1 MEGRPSE
8 TVRDGA
14 GEERG
19 MATLINLPIV
29 STSERGDVVGRSLAL
44 PPPLSPRGTMR
55 EHGGLYE
62 NTPTAYMWLD
72 LDGRVV
78 RSNPSAQALLGH
90 PSEGIVDRPF
100 ADLCPDIPEGARKA
114 RRLMAGL
121 HNGQL
126 VHDEDLVALKAD
138 GSPVWVSLTVYPI
151 LDGFGLLVGGRAML
165 LDVSQR
171 KLVEACF

>member
-1 MEGRPSE
+1 
-8 TVRDGA
+8 
-14 GEERG
+14 

-29 STSERGDVVGRSLAL
+29 SSSEHGEAVGRSLAL
-44 PPPLSPRGTMR
+44 PPPLPPRGKLP
-55 EHGGLYE
+55 EHGSLYE
-62 NTPTAYMWLD
+62 NTPTAYIWLD

-78 RSNPSAQALLGH
+78 RSNPSAQALLEY
-90 PSEGIVDRPF
+90 PPEGIVDRPL
-100 ADLCPDIPEGARKA
+100 AELCPDIPEGAGKA
-114 RRLMAGL
+114 RRLMAGS

-138 GSPVWVSLTVYPI
+138 GTPVWVSLTVYPI